1 MNPYHGRLLC
11 SQLAC
16 LLLLVIHTLAL
27 ALPVP
32 PLRGRVNDYAG
43 MVPPDKTQQLEERLA
58 RFETETGHQ
67 VAVLTIPSL
76 EGDPIEDFSIR
87 VAETWKIGQKGF
99 DNGAILLIAQKER
112 KLRIEVGYGLEGVFP
127 DAIASRII
135 REVIVPRFRE
145 GNFSPGIEAG
155 VDAILQVTK
164 GESLPERGRTSSRG
178 NASQVSSLLTALTMT
193 AILAI

>member
-58 RFETETGHQ
+58 RFEKETGHQ
-67 VAVLTIPSL
+67 IAVLTIPSL
-76 EGDPIEDFSIR
+76 EGDPLEDFSIR
-87 VAETWKIGQKGF
+87 VAEAWKVGQKGF
-99 DNGAILLIAQKER
+99 DNGAILIIAQKDR
-112 KLRIEVGYGLEGVFP
+112 KLRIEVGYGLEGILP
-127 DAIASRII
+127 DAIANRII
-135 REVIVPRFRE
+135 QETIVPRFRDNDYS
-145 GNFSPGIEAG
+145 GGIEAG
-155 VDAILQVTK
+155 INAILNVTK
-164 GESLPERGRTSSRG
+164 GESLPATKRTRSG
-178 NASQVSSLLTALTMT
+178 ASQISSLATAMIMTAL
-193 AILAI
+193 